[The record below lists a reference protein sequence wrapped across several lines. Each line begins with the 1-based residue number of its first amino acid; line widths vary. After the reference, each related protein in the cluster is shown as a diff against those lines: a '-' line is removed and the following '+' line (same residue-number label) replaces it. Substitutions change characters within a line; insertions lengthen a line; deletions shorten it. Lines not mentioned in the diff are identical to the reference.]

1 MDDKKNWL
9 SAFENLFFL
18 YAYDYT
24 PVFRKVKQ
32 NVKIFCRKKKYF
44 LYFTH
49 KS

>member
-9 SAFENLFFL
+9 SAFENIFFL

-32 NVKIFCRKKKYF
+32 KCKNILQKEKIFSL
-44 LYFTH
+44 LYP
-49 KS
+49 